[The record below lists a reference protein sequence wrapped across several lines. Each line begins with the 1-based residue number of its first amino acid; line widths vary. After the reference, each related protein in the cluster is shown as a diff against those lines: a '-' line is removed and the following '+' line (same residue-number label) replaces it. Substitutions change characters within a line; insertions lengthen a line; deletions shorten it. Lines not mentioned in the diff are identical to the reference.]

1 MEPPA
6 YGGRNQ
12 ISLLLTSSISYLL
25 LQRWELLRTSAWQA
39 ILMATG
45 RPTLPYSVRQT
56 HSGTSCNRPTGRR
69 ESSVGVCQPI
79 FRLRVIMTATAKPI
93 WPYGADQ
100 TEVFGSHEVR
110 ACLPLC

>member
-1 MEPPA
+1 A
-6 YGGRNQ
+6 RVRTGSFLKAQ
-12 ISLLLTSSISYLL
+12 IPNCSFKHGDC
-25 LQRWELLRTSAWQA
+25 LRTSAWQA

-45 RPTLPYSVRQT
+45 RPTLPCSVRQT

-93 WPYGADQ
+93 WIYGAHQ
-100 TEVFGSHEVR
+100 TEVFGSREVR
-110 ACLPLC
+110 AGLPLCNSD